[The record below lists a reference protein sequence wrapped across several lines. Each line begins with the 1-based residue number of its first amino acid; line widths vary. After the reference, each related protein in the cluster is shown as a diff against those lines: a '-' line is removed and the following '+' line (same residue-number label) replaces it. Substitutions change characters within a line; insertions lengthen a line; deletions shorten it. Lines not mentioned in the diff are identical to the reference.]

1 MSSDLQQKFNE
12 IDNAATGQKRQNE
25 IDLVEDVLDESNPF
39 NDIKTDVIYI
49 EDDLFDDN
57 ESKDIK
63 TFLMM

>member
-39 NDIKTDVIYI
+39 NDIKTDVKVR
-49 EDDLFDDN
+49 DN
-57 ESKDIK
+57 KALIK
-63 TFLMM
+63 P

>member
-12 IDNAATGQKRQNE
+12 IDNAATGKKRENE
-25 IDLVEDVLDESNPF
+25 NDLVEDVLDESNPF